1 MSPVKHI
8 YINKIIW
15 QTTRI
20 QVIHER
26 SISLAPSLSWNG
38 VAFHGNNYF
47 NKTHSFSHYS
57 RFDTETPICFIL
69 SWFFSCL
76 CLCPHSLPS
85 PFRGKEQ
92 FGFILSV
99 TFFQFSSPNNYPQK
113 NNISFHLSSLSPLGI
128 QINYPSPLNS
138 ISFLSVLTYHSVN
151 FVETNLFLSYAIMSW
166 KE

>member
-1 MSPVKHI
+1 M
-8 YINKIIW
+8 
-15 QTTRI
+15 R
-20 QVIHER
+20 HET
-26 SISLAPSLSWNG
+26 SISLAPSLNCNILLKV
-38 VAFHGNNYF
+38 VAFHGSNYF

-57 RFDTETPICFIL
+57 LFDTETPICFIL

-76 CLCPHSLPS
+76 CLCPHSFPS
-85 PFRGKEQ
+85 PSFKGKEH

-113 NNISFHLSSLSPLGI
+113 DNTNFHLPSLSPLGI

-138 ISFLSVLTYHSVN
+138 ISFWSVLTYHSVN

-166 KE
+166 RE